1 MLPRTLSLAID
12 KARLRRA
19 APHVASGFRQVES
32 GCEVAA
38 EQAVERRGGISDPTD
53 CDGPARWAGAAVV
66 IRRDHQEVVTRIKLV
81 EFDAR
86 GATRAA
92 CFFRGNAE
100 RVRIARSL
108 QKKAAAS
115 SPASIDCTCSL
126 PFGYGRCTL
135 MTRAGPV
142 RGTAPLQTTGR
153 FVSPSQVSITM
164 GSPIRGIGVL
174 QVCASAGSANGR
186 PMAVR
191 IATRRIHGLS
201 DMTHLAKGRKGRV
214 IGIRTPCRS
223 HP

>member
-1 MLPRTLSLAID
+1 MHCQPLGKRAIGPGMLPRTLSLAID

-92 CFFRGNAE
+92 CFFRGYAE

-142 RGTAPLQTTGR
+142 RGNNAVADDR
-153 FVSPSQVSITM
+153 K
-164 GSPIRGIGVL
+164 
-174 QVCASAGSANGR
+174 
-186 PMAVR
+186 VR
-191 IATRRIHGLS
+191 IAHAGIYHDGFANQGNWRIAGLRVGGVGKRKA
-201 DMTHLAKGRKGRV
+201 DGGEDRNAKDLW
-214 IGIRTPCRS
+214 IE
-223 HP
+223 